1 MVTDSLPIASVEER
15 ARDIVLALDG
25 TAYKQGPADPKWRET
40 RSLRIRDEAASVV
53 HLRFH
58 AAVDSAQSNG
68 GHRGS
73 PRGTEQ
79 VESELIV
86 AFVYHLRPATHAE
99 DLRLSNSAAQDIA
112 KAINRDTSADWSPRF
127 VGISTDV
134 DTERGLARK
143 IVAFSVVHNIEV

>member
-1 MVTDSLPIASVEER
+1 MVTDSLSIASVEER

-25 TAYKQGPADPKWRET
+25 AAYKQGPANPEWRET

-86 AFVYHLRPATHAE
+86 AFVYHLRPAT
-99 DLRLSNSAAQDIA
+99 RGGPAAIQQRRA
-112 KAINRDTSADWSPRF
+112 GCRQGNQPRH
-127 VGISTDV
+127 
-134 DTERGLARK
+134 ERGLVAPVRRHFHRRRHRART
-143 IVAFSVVHNIEV
+143 SP